1 MLLSGTVCR
10 TAGVVVMFV
19 APSSWLA
26 QDQTLEL

>member
-26 QDQTLEL
+26 QDKR